1 MARKSMVHS
10 SAEAGAM
17 EEPMANIKA
26 VVEEDMKER
35 NEKREA
41 NSEEKTQEAPLLDTD
56 EIEVVSLLPNVSYKD
71 LRTNDYYRWDKVGD
85 KETMSYDVIK
95 NLWRNN
101 KAYFRNLWLKPL
113 DQRVIKKLG
122 LESNYMKYEF
132 LMNAE
137 NYTRG
142 NIDELCEAISNTP
155 MGLKLAVCNKVQ
167 NLVAAGKVS
176 DITVIRALERK
187 LGLDLLSFFK

>member
-1 MARKSMVHS
+1 
-10 SAEAGAM
+10 
-17 EEPMANIKA
+17 
-26 VVEEDMKER
+26 
-35 NEKREA
+35 
-41 NSEEKTQEAPLLDTD
+41 
-56 EIEVVSLLPNVSYKD
+56 
-71 LRTNDYYRWDKVGD
+71 
-85 KETMSYDVIK
+85 
-95 NLWRNN
+95 
-101 KAYFRNLWLKPL
+101 
-113 DQRVIKKLG
+113 
-122 LESNYMKYEF
+122 MKYEF